1 MAVVV
6 EREKWE
12 LSPLTY
18 GFLFFCCFFCVFLRP
33 YFSRSGGAAARM
45 TATVSS
51 LSDLDRTASFLRFH
65 SRFLLLYFLAS
76 VMEGLELFI
85 GEYEFSYI
93 RMSREQ
99 MVLAASAGAAASL
112 VIGTFIGFL
121 CDIIGP
127 RKLCILFYFIH
138 FLVGILKSLTMHPS
152 ILLSSLCIGIT
163 STLYS
168 FCFETW
174 MVNKYE
180 KHEHRM
186 DLLSDSLLHDHRM
199 DLLSDT
205 FWLMTLLESS
215 SLLGSQGL
223 ANFLIKD
230 PHKGLLSPS
239 VSAALLAII
248 SILFIRKEWG
258 DNHQKC
264 TIKSYQKSFTGHIL
278 ADKSIWML
286 GWAQASVHFSVSVF
300 WILWAPTIVADG
312 RELQLSN
319 IYPCFLGSRMLGST
333 VFPWFSGTTSPLHN
347 EEYSHLIAA
356 FFVAGAVLSII
367 AYDYQDIGV
376 LVVLFCIFHACV
388 GLILPSLAK
397 LRTMYVPSELR
408 GGMISTSLVPANAAF
423 LSVLV
428 IGGYYRSL
436 SNAVIMALASMGL
449 LISVGCIHL
458 LRRWKKHTHQ
468 NWHEL

>member
-18 GFLFFCCFFCVFLRP
+18 GFLFVCCFFSVFLRP
-33 YFSRSGGAAARM
+33 YFSRSGGTAARE
-45 TATVSS
+45 TINASS
-51 LSDLDRTASFLRFH
+51 VFDAGPAAQFLLFH
-65 SRFLLLYFLAS
+65 RSFLLLYSLAS
-76 VMEGLELFI
+76 VMEGLEWFT
-85 GEYEFSYI
+85 GEYEFSYNG
-93 RMSREQ
+93 MSREQ

-112 VIGTFIGFL
+112 ALGTFIGFL
-121 CDIIGP
+121 SDIIGP
-127 RKLCILFYFIH
+127 KKLCILFYFFHI
-138 FLVGILKSLTMHPS
+138 LMGILKSLTKHPS
-152 ILLSSLCIGIT
+152 ILLSSLCIGVT

-174 MVNKYE
+174 MVNEYE
-180 KHEHRM
+180 KHDHRM
-186 DLLSDSLLHDHRM
+186 DLLSDSLQHDHRV

-223 ANFLIKD
+223 ANFLIKES
-230 PHKGLLSPS
+230 PKGLLSPS
-239 VSAALLAII
+239 VSAALLAVM
-248 SILFIRKEWG
+248 SILFMRKEWG
-258 DNHQKC
+258 NNHQKC

-278 ADKSIWML
+278 ADKSMWVL

-333 VFPWFSGTTSPLHN
+333 VFPWFSGATSPLHN
-347 EEYSHLIAA
+347 EDYGHLIAA
-356 FFVAGAVLSII
+356 FFVAALVLSII
-367 AYDYQDIGV
+367 AYDYQDVGV

-388 GLILPSLAK
+388 GLISPSLAK
-397 LRTMYVPSELR
+397 LRTLYVPSELR

-423 LSVLV
+423 LFVLV

-458 LRRWKKHTHQ
+458 LRRWKKHPHQ